1 MPEKV
6 TSVPNFS
13 SPLEG
18 KLEDSLWYRTQK
30 EIGPPKNLVLIQGM
44 TESEEDSVQMLID
57 GIVLQ
62 LPACTLHHLDG
73 ATSFGVLA
81 RIYDDLKTGL
91 LESMVTNLSLNRGRS
106 AVCEGVVSKDTVLE
120 VVAVFGRS
128 GPTGCLEGGRNEQ
141 RDDDSMSLNDSRIF
155 CHIVVLMISL
165 KNMYTQVRNAGY
177 TFYDQASHSRMN
189 QMTNE
194 PEVPEA
200 ARPVVSE
207 QTGVHDFSGVQ
218 KLLKISPQFCEAAPK
233 IWWKHAYASTEST
246 LSGITQLY
254 NLGTAFREGTH
265 TSQSLIR
272 SNSQYT
278 NRTPPTVWERAQTEC
293 SALDHGRLSQTA
305 LLRCRKSC
313 IYVKTTQLPS
323 ARQSGNHDGFVLW
336 QAAFFAVGNT
346 LSTDA
351 CWIES
356 DFDVAAFDL

>member
-91 LESMVTNLSLNRGRS
+91 LESMVTDLSLNRGRS
-106 AVCEGVVSKDTVLE
+106 AICEGVVAKDTVLE

-141 RDDDSMSLNDSRIF
+141 RDEDSM
-155 CHIVVLMISL
+155 
-165 KNMYTQVRNAGY
+165 
-177 TFYDQASHSRMN
+177 ASHSRMN
-189 QMTNE
+189 QMTSEFFFDSGELPDE

-207 QTGVHDFSGVQ
+207 QTGVHDFSDFTAILRGGTQDVR
-218 KLLKISPQFCEAAPK
+218 IPPK
-233 IWWKHAYASTEST
+233 MKDLQTK
-246 LSGITQLY
+246 
-254 NLGTAFREGTH
+254 
-265 TSQSLIR
+265 IR
-272 SNSQYT
+272 SSQVAS
-278 NRTPPTVWERAQTEC
+278 PPME
-293 SALDHGRLSQTA
+293 
-305 LLRCRKSC
+305 
-313 IYVKTTQLPS
+313 
-323 ARQSGNHDGFVLW
+323 
-336 QAAFFAVGNT
+336 
-346 LSTDA
+346 
-351 CWIES
+351 
-356 DFDVAAFDL
+356 